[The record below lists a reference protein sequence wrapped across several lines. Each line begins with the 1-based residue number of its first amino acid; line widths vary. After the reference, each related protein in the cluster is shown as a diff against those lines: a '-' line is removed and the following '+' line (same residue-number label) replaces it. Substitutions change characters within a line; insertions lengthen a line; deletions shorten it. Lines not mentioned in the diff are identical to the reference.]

1 MERNEKNEPTHV
13 EESNASGE
21 GAAPNPTTS
30 KWKKETWE
38 WAKALLIAVVI
49 VVVLRGFLFEPFK
62 VSGPSMEPNFFDA
75 ERLIVNKIT
84 YTWGKPK
91 QGDVVVFKANAEEDY
106 IKRVIGLPGDT
117 VKVDGDKVFVNGKE
131 LDEPYLKTAIEK
143 AQSEGH
149 PYNTARNFAE
159 SKVPDGKIFV
169 LGDHRPVSKDSRF
182 EDVGF
187 VDISQVVGRADVI
200 FWPLDKFSLVD

>member
-1 MERNEKNEPTHV
+1 MERNENDHTKDV
-13 EESNASGE
+13 EVSDTNGE
-21 GAAPNPTTS
+21 GNKPNPTTS
-30 KWKKETWE
+30 KLKKETWE

-62 VSGPSMEPNFFDA
+62 VKGPSMEPNFFDA

-84 YTWGKPK
+84 YTFGKPK
-91 QGDVVVFKANAEEDY
+91 QGDVIVFKATAEDDY

-117 VKVDGDKVFVNGKE
+117 VKVDGDKVFVNGNE
-131 LDEPYLKTAIEK
+131 LNEPYLKTAVENAHK
-143 AQSEGH
+143 DGH
-149 PYNTARNFAE
+149 PYNTLRNFPE
-159 SKVPDGKIFV
+159 SKVPEGKLFV

-200 FWPLDKFSLVD
+200 FWPLNKFSLVD